1 MDTYADEDVDEQ
13 VRPKHERKY
22 DLYSADFRAS
32 AHDVY
37 ARMRA
42 ADPVLQQPGI
52 DGETPIWFVTRYEHV
67 EEVLRSDGVF
77 VRDPATVSE
86 EMAARFSAVDPALD
100 AMINNH
106 MLNRDGET
114 HRRLRSLVSK
124 AFTPAVVRALRPRI
138 EAIAAE
144 LLDRVETQ
152 GRMELVADFAFPLP
166 ITVIAE
172 LLGIPVERQDDFRRW
187 SNAFVRPAVTAEEQA
202 ALVPE
207 LQAFAAYMQQLV
219 AARRE
224 APGEDLLSRL
234 IHVEEEGESLN
245 ESELFSMM
253 TLLIIAGHET
263 TVSLIGN
270 AVLALLQHRSAWER
284 MQDDADLIPGAVEE
298 LLRYDSPVDRAL
310 TRFVAADTTLGGQQ
324 LRQGDMVIAV
334 LGAANRDETQFEDPD
349 TLDIE
354 RAPNRHLAFGK
365 GVHYCLGAPLA
376 RLEGEVALR
385 ALLDR
390 FPDLR
395 LDVDPADLAWRD
407 VPLFRSLLRL
417 PVRWGPA

>member
-1 MDTYADEDVDEQ
+1 MSEHGA
-13 VRPKHERKY
+13 RKY
-22 DLYSADFRAS
+22 EIYSAAFRAR
-32 AHDVY
+32 AHEVY
-37 ARMRA
+37 ARMRE
-42 ADPVLQQPGI
+42 ADPVLQQPGL
-52 DGETPIWFVTRYEHV
+52 DGETPIWFVTRYEDV
-67 EEVLRSDGVF
+67 EEVLLNDDVF
-77 VRDPATVSE
+77 VRDPATVSPE
-86 EMAARFSAVDPALD
+86 LAERFSPPDASLD
-100 AMINNH
+100 AMLNNH

-124 AFTPAVVRALRPRI
+124 AFTPAVVRGLRPRI
-138 EAIAAE
+138 EAIADE
-144 LLDRVETQ
+144 LLNRVADQ

-187 SNAFVRPAVTAEEQA
+187 SNALVSPQLTEEEQA
-202 ALVPE
+202 EGLRL
-207 LQAFAAYMQQLV
+207 LQEFGAYMQQLV

-234 IHVEEEGESLN
+234 IHVEEEGEGLN

-253 TLLIIAGHET
+253 TLLIVAGHET
-263 TVSLIGN
+263 TVSFIGN
-270 AVLALLQHRSAWER
+270 ATLALLQHRSAWER
-284 MQDDADLIPGAVEE
+284 LRAEPDLIPEAVEE

-310 TRFVAADTTLGGQQ
+310 TRFVAADTTLGGKR
-324 LRQGDMVIAV
+324 LRKGEPLIAV
-334 LGAANRDETQFEDPD
+334 LGSANRDEDRFEEPD
-349 TLDIE
+349 MVDIE

-385 ALLDR
+385 ALLER

-395 LDVDPADLAWRD
+395 LGVDPAEIVWRD
-407 VPLFRSLLRL
+407 VPLLRSLARL
-417 PVRWGPA
+417 PVRWGTG